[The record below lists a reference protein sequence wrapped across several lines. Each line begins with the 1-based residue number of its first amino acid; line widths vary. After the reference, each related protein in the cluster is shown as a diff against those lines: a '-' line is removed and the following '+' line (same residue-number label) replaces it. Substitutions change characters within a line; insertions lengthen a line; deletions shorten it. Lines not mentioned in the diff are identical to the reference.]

1 MTEEIVF
8 CKGGGCTAK
17 LGPDLLSHVLGKIP
31 RGEKDPDLLIG
42 YDSRDD
48 AAVYQITEDTAIVQT
63 LDFFPPML
71 EDPYLFG
78 QIAAANALSDIYAMG
93 GTVKTALNI
102 LCFPEKMD
110 LNILGKIMQGGAE
123 KVIEAG
129 GTLAGGHS
137 IADADV
143 KYGLSVMGI
152 VNPKQIYANDKGRPS
167 DVLIFTKKLGVGLV
181 CNANRVGQAP
191 KGAMEEAVAS
201 MTMLNK
207 KAAKISHRYEIHAC
221 TDVTGFGFLGHLSEM
236 INDAISAEIDSIS
249 IPVIKGA
256 MHCAEEF
263 LLTAAAQRNR
273 NHVAERVTFSKY
285 IPFAMEELLF
295 DPQTSGG
302 LLFAVKKEEAANVLA
317 PYILIV
323 QLIFSGILFAMEGM
337 ADYISYVMISRWG
350 MEALGSIANLND
362 LPLKIQM
369 TVPTVPHEFE
379 SRFDSTPEHL
389 LTVWAVLFGFIV
401 VFLLVGNIL
410 LHRVSK
416 DTKG

>member
-207 KAAKISHRYEIHAC
+207 EAAKISHRYEIHAC

-256 MHCAEEF
+256 LHCAEEF

-285 IPFAMEELLF
+285 IPFEMEELLF

-302 LLFAVKKEEAANVLA
+302 LLFAVQKEDAAAFEKELREAGMPAAIVGRFTEKKEKD
-317 PYILIV
+317 I
-323 QLIFSGILFAMEGM
+323 
-337 ADYISYVMISRWG
+337 YV
-350 MEALGSIANLND
+350 N
-362 LPLKIQM
+362 
-369 TVPTVPHEFE
+369 
-379 SRFDSTPEHL
+379 
-389 LTVWAVLFGFIV
+389 
-401 VFLLVGNIL
+401 
-410 LHRVSK
+410 
-416 DTKG
+416 